1 MKSRIA
7 GKEVTLS
14 EPEEDHY
21 YAANGQKLR
30 ESTDTYKYFDC
41 ISNGQLFRYN
51 NFSVV
56 TDYYYG
62 EDAVNAIYFNQ
73 DPSQNYEC
81 KEDSKLSD
89 I

>member
-41 ISNGQLFRYN
+41 ISNGQLFRYK
-51 NFSVV
+51 NFSLV

-62 EDAVNAIYFNQ
+62 EDAVKAIYSNQ
-73 DPSQNYEC
+73 DPSKNYVF